1 MVGAGVAVLMA
12 GCSATNPPGQ
22 IRTWGDMDAA
32 VRKACSE
39 HELAVVETV
48 RESDTARVYRLVS
61 VRDEPGEVRVE
72 IEGGG
77 APLRLTLVDASI
89 GRLGMPEL
97 EREMEEA
104 IRGWA
109 PAHAR

>member
-1 MVGAGVAVLMA
+1 MVVLMA
-12 GCSATNPPGQ
+12 GCSAARPAGQ
-22 IRTWGDMDAA
+22 VRTWGDVDAA
-32 VRKACSE
+32 VRKVCSE
-39 HELAVVETV
+39 HELAVLETV

-77 APLRLTLVDASI
+77 APVRLTLVDASI
-89 GRLGMPEL
+89 GRFGMPEL

-104 IRGWA
+104 IRAWR
-109 PAHAR
+109 PMYTR